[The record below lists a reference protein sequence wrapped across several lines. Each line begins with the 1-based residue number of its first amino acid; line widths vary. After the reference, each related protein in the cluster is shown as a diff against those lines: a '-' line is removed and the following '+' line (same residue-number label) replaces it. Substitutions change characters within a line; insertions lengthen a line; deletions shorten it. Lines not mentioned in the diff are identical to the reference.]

1 MSIWHKRTTEQT
13 KQGYQDANDAWLQS
27 VQDHEMLEELRPE
40 VEATVQAHLR
50 LQKENHFAQRLA
62 AAYRGEFA

>member
-1 MSIWHKRTTEQT
+1 MSMWHRKTTEQT
-13 KQGYQDANDAWLQS
+13 KQGYQEANDAWLQS
-27 VQDHEMLEELRPE
+27 VQDQEKLEELRPQIE
-40 VEATVQAHLR
+40 QTVDAHIR